1 MIKQMDSELLADMF
15 DFRTKLKKE
24 TDQDSSFNMEKLK
37 NMLDEEEKDWW
48 VVIQNKEIVGEI
60 FIKHFDSHYV
70 LKRIYVLKEYQGK
83 GVSRKL
89 TSVLPRDK
97 DIILHVSA
105 KNERAIGFYNKIGF
119 TLDAS
124 GRGLGNHTKA
134 FRLKAKLSISKE
146 DLFDNEEVTKDD
158 EDVDNHEETVG
169 EQDLRD
175 NGKERLKL
183 TKDDPG
189 EGKSELTGDDTVSLS
204 DDQPK
209 SEDVEEDFSNV
220 ELTVTGPL
228 SRDVAN
234 VLRDT
239 FGYEQKNMATEGT
252 GSVTNKAA
260 LIILAK
266 ERKYQHNSVRGLG
279 SPFVYVTDDRYLKLA
294 SEKQR
299 ILDEISTASDPSP
312 IVGLINAADTVPD
325 HYVRLL
331 TNLGARVYY
340 TQSGLLNAIAQKVS
354 S

>member
-1 MIKQMDSELLADMF
+1 MRRQA
-15 DFRTKLKKE
+15 
-24 TDQDSSFNMEKLK
+24 
-37 NMLDEEEKDWW
+37 
-48 VVIQNKEIVGEI
+48 
-60 FIKHFDSHYV
+60 
-70 LKRIYVLKEYQGK
+70 
-83 GVSRKL
+83 
-89 TSVLPRDK
+89 
-97 DIILHVSA
+97 II
-105 KNERAIGFYNKIGF
+105 
-119 TLDAS
+119 
-124 GRGLGNHTKA
+124 GRL
-134 FRLKAKLSISKE
+134 SKE